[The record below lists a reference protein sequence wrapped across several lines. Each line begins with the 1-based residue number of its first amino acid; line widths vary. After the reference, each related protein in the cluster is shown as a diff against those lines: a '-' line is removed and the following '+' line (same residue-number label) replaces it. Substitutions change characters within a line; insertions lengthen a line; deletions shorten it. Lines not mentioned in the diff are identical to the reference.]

1 MKWNLIYKFPINKF
15 TLNAKLLNRPYEK
28 FLKIQSHCK
37 KTVLNGI
44 KCAINHITNTLNLV
58 LFILSLE
65 HEFRT

>member
-1 MKWNLIYKFPINKF
+1 MKWNLIYKFPNNKF

-44 KCAINHITNTLNLV
+44 KCAINHITNTLN
-58 LFILSLE
+58 
-65 HEFRT
+65 